1 MSLSSNSTK
10 ELKTLLNEYNVL
22 DSHIKSLNKQ
32 IKDLREKRKKLTT
45 RITELLKSDEKFQHG
60 VKLNDKSI
68 TLKQISR
75 SKSLSL
81 KTLQEELRR
90 SLEENIDNNDNSVTT
105 TRSKIKKVLDEVTS
119 SLSKNKVEI
128 ETLSITKL

>member
-105 TRSKIKKVLDEVTS
+105 RSKIKKVLDEVTS